1 MKIFSTI
8 IHTIIAA
15 CLYSTVVI
23 ADFYVIPVK
32 SAGVATV
39 FFSGFNST
47 DTWATQIRYAGIAG
61 QSAGSSENGHIFPI
75 ARDATISNF
84 TLYVTGNTL
93 AGGET
98 MTITLRKNGSA
109 TSITKTFNSSS
120 TANQV
125 YSVPNTV
132 TYSGGDRFSIPVV
145 ASTDATG
152 QVYVSGSFDIK
163 Y

>member
-1 MKIFSTI
+1 MKVFSTI
-8 IHTIIAA
+8 IHAIIVT
-15 CLYSTVVI
+15 CLYSSVVI

-32 SAGVATV
+32 SAGVTTV

-47 DTWATQIRYAGIAG
+47 GAYATQIRYAGIAG
-61 QSAGSSENGHIFPI
+61 ASAGSSEDGHIFPI

-84 TLYVTGNTL
+84 TLYVTGRTL
-93 AGGET
+93 TGAET
-98 MTITLRKNGSA
+98 MTITLRKNGGA

-120 TANQV
+120 AENQV

-145 ASTDATG
+145 ASTNAAG
-152 QVYVSGSFDIK
+152 QVHVSGSFDIK